1 MGKSKKKKFRAAKAE
16 PTGLTSVKEIETEIE
31 NFVPNAHG
39 TVSDVIEQLQSVNVE
54 TRECGCSTL
63 ANLVSQ
69 PEVIPLLLQHN
80 IVKIVAPLIVDPS
93 PHIRHVSLGAL
104 RNLSVSGGHEVCEEM
119 VQKDVLTPLVL
130 LFQKYGVG
138 WLPDKKEKIVKH
150 DDTSENI
157 FAEAVH
163 LLWNICESSDLAVS
177 VFNRETLVQYLL
189 PCLQHQLYGF
199 STAIAVAQCLHAV
212 TENNKMAAEY
222 CQTGGTLALLSQ
234 LMTPVESADSI
245 QLSTLVTGILINVSN
260 PLQPQT
266 PMATLVHTLATV
278 LAVDVTNL
286 IGEATQNG
294 CLNGAGSSDEA
305 SIAHQRGAEPR
316 GKLKEVDQILSAQQT
331 SLEIIANLC
340 CAGDDDWEDVSI
352 DSGSSDEM
360 AVDISMGEDASEE
373 CSPLCVPTEIQ
384 GALLNNDI
392 LTKVLN
398 KAQPVEESKQ
408 LVLNNCVGGK
418 KIANSL
424 LRVQTH
430 ALLCVNNILNTMSA
444 DAMGGLLPLH
454 KMWDGLVQLSN
465 STQAKS
471 HLDLLEAVTSAMR
484 AVMQKLAQLQSPK
497 FSEITIADLQFL
509 FALSHQDGNA
519 NVRVNAVRCVATIGG
534 LLAKLSSPH
543 PLLKDIGH
551 FLLEVIGRDPELWVV
566 AEALDSVFDVF
577 AEDHIDPIVRE
588 IALVEKLRNFRPML
602 TSRINSERGRLG
614 EHQALISMVRTN
626 LKRFIDYKAS
636 R

>member
-16 PTGLTSVKEIETEIE
+16 PTGLTSVKEIETQIE
-31 NFVPNAHG
+31 NYVPNAHG

-104 RNLSVSGGHEVCEEM
+104 RNLSVSGSHEVCEEM
-119 VQKDVLTPLVL
+119 VQKDVLTPLVA

-138 WLPDKKEKIVKH
+138 WLPNKEKNIKH
-150 DDTSENI
+150 QDTPENI
-157 FAEAVH
+157 FTEAVH
-163 LLWNICESSDLAVS
+163 LLWNLCESSDMAVS
-177 VFNRETLVQYLL
+177 VFNKETLIQYLL
-189 PCLQHQLYGF
+189 PCLQHELYGF

-222 CQTGGTLALLSQ
+222 CHTGNTLALLGQ
-234 LMTPVESADSI
+234 LITPVESADSI
-245 QLSTLVTGILINVSN
+245 QLSTLVTGILINISD
-260 PLQPQT
+260 PLQPQI
-266 PMATLVHTLATV
+266 PMTSLVHTLATV
-278 LAVDVTNL
+278 LSVDVTNL

-294 CLNGAGSSDEA
+294 SLSDAGGSDEV
-305 SIAHQRGAEPR
+305 SVAHQRGAEPQ
-316 GKLKEVDQILSAQQT
+316 GKLKEVNQIVTAQQT

-340 CAGDDDWEDVSI
+340 CVGDDDWEDVSI
-352 DSGSSDEM
+352 DSGSSDDM
-360 AVDISMGEDASEE
+360 AVEMNIGEDGSEE
-373 CSPLCVPTEIQ
+373 FSPVCVPTDIQ
-384 GALLNNDI
+384 AALQNDDI

-408 LVLNNCVGGK
+408 IVLNNCVGGK

-430 ALLCVNNILNTMSA
+430 ALLCLNNILNTMSA
-444 DAMGGLLPLH
+444 DALGGLLPLH

-471 HLDLLEAVTSAMR
+471 HLELLEAVTSAMR
-484 AVMQKLAQLQSPK
+484 AVIQKLAHLQSPK
-497 FSEITIADLQFL
+497 FSEVTIADLQFL

-534 LLAKLSSPH
+534 LLAKLTSPH

-551 FLLEVIGRDPELWVV
+551 FLLEVIGRDSELWVV

-577 AEDHIDPIVRE
+577 AEDHIDPIVQE
-588 IALVEKLRNFRPML
+588 IALVEKLKNFRPML
-602 TSRINSERGRLG
+602 ISRINSERGRLG
-614 EHQALISMVRTN
+614 EHKALISMVRTN

-636 R
+636 H